1 MGCPVPTIEHHA
13 REGHIKR
20 RPRSGN
26 RPTLNRASV
35 EQFADQWRAKQAA
48 RAERRKQRDM
58 PAPSKRV
65 PPEDTGWLH
74 ADEVVEL
81 TGLGRP
87 RVGQLATLGILPAQ
101 WSGHQHLWFREDQ
114 TRRWH
119 EARAADAEQW
129 ISWRAAA
136 DLIGCSTAV
145 VSAAAQRGEI
155 ERREANRTAPSLRR
169 SSVRGLRPTVA
180 RPRPATQ
187 GPARVGCASA
197 RRAATPHPATR
208 SRPRVAQPHRMRPG
222 PRRLPGPAHQTH
234 HRRQDPP
241 HPRRS
246 TRLVPP
252 RPRRTHHGR
261 ASLRQRTSRPQT
273 ASTTAKGLT
282 PTARLVG
289 YPRNSALIAATAR
302 PTASTMRPMQRAIGD
317 RHPRRAPGLG
327 RTWLEVVPPPSPTRL
342 LTKVPGTNQP
352 QQRHAGAPKP
362 LRHTDPLFTLVDLVS
377 ATTSGRARASGPT
390 KPTG

>member
-35 EQFADQWRAKQAA
+35 EQFADQWQAKQAA
-48 RAERRKQRDM
+48 RAERRKKRDM

-169 SSVRGLRPTVA
+169 SSVEAFAQRWPDLAQQHKDRQDAAARRRDELR
-180 RPRPATQ
+180 RRTQ
-187 GPARVGCASA
+187 PPDHDHVWLSRTAAALVLGVSPARFTKLTTDGKIPHTRVGARVWYRRDHVEHVTAARAFAKEQAA
-197 RRAATPHPATR
+197 RR
-208 SRPRVAQPHRMRPG
+208 
-222 PRRLPGPAHQTH
+222 L
-234 HRRQDPP
+234 
-241 HPRRS
+241 
-246 TRLVPP
+246 
-252 RPRRTHHGR
+252 
-261 ASLRQRTSRPQT
+261 
-273 ASTTAKGLT
+273 
-282 PTARLVG
+282 
-289 YPRNSALIAATAR
+289 
-302 PTASTMRPMQRAIGD
+302 
-317 RHPRRAPGLG
+317 
-327 RTWLEVVPPPSPTRL
+327 
-342 LTKVPGTNQP
+342 
-352 QQRHAGAPKP
+352 
-362 LRHTDPLFTLVDLVS
+362 
-377 ATTSGRARASGPT
+377 RARRPKA
-390 KPTG
+390 